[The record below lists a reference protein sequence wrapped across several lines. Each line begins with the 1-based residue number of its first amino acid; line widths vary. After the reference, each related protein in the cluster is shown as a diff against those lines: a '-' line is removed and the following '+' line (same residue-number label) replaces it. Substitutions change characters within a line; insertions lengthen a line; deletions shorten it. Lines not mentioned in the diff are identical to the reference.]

1 MILEETDACKVDQN
15 EHNIILFFSYIRLV
29 LGLCSNVHLGS
40 QHHVN
45 EANFNPWVMLLT
57 VKL

>member
-15 EHNIILFFSYIRLV
+15 EQNIILFFSYIRLV

-45 EANFNPWVMLLT
+45 EANFNP
-57 VKL
+57 